1 MVSKAEEASAEY
13 SLVVY
18 SSAHI
23 SYWSRHV
30 RDLQTDIGE
39 KNYLFLEKVGW
50 IGHYKK
56 NGKIYEGQ
64 KIIKDEPETFYLA
77 LIKKSG
83 SKAAEH
89 LAHFKIAPQGDV
101 TGAIGQN
108 HFEKTAEQLI
118 AFEAARSGFGI
129 FSKRNTNTFS
139 DRYLKEKG
147 GYYTINP
154 SEDAAEIIQFCGDK
168 KYVLPL
174 LLGAYMMGTYPKED
188 INKLTIPSFKKNRN
202 PTFEEEE
209 EGRRAKDNFLNIFN
223 QKIFYGTSGASS
235 VPSLF
240 IAGLNEA
247 FRLWGNFKIS
257 GLNEY
262 IDSILQ
268 KDNPYKV
275 FNKEKKTYEIT
286 DPNNS
291 DKWENHTKKQWEE
304 ILALWENHMAAV
316 SEKKSVTTEDF
327 EKAHQNFV
335 GNLSQINSVA
345 SFIAKAVGIDPV
357 PLGPIL
363 PDLNK
368 PNDYY
373 RAFLWPPF
381 ALSTQ
386 DPYHFGSEMFRK
398 MYEYVR
404 ENLGIDFSQVSLLG
418 PTLKPVFPGNY
429 HEKFCERELQKAK
442 LLGNHLGEPDTSNY
456 RVLLPEEYF
465 MIMQHHHGPQTEH

>member
-1 MVSKAEEASAEY
+1 MVNKAEEASAEY
-13 SLVVY
+13 SLMLF
-18 SSAHI
+18 SSALI
-23 SYWSRHV
+23 PYWSKPV
-30 RDLQTDIGE
+30 RELQTEIGE

-83 SKAAEH
+83 SKTEH
-89 LAHFKIAPQGDV
+89 VAHFKIAPQGDV

-108 HFEKTAEQLI
+108 HFRETAEQLI

-129 FSKRNTNTFS
+129 FSPKNRESFS
-139 DRYLKEKG
+139 DNYLIKKES
-147 GYYTINP
+147 YCNINP
-154 SEDAAEIIQFCGDK
+154 SEEAAEIIQFCGDK
-168 KYVLPL
+168 KYVLLL
-174 LLGAYMMGTYPKED
+174 LLGAYMIGTYPKED
-188 INKLTIPSFKKNRN
+188 IEKLTIPSFRQSRTPTSDDTQESELAKNH
-202 PTFEEEE
+202 
-209 EGRRAKDNFLNIFN
+209 FLNIFK
-223 QKIFYGTSGASS
+223 QRIFYGTSGASS
-235 VPSLF
+235 APSLF
-240 IAGLNEA
+240 ITGLNEA
-247 FRLWGNFKIS
+247 FRLWGKFKIG

-275 FNKEKKTYEIT
+275 FDKEKKTYEIN
-286 DPNNS
+286 DPTNS

-404 ENLGIDFSQVSLLG
+404 EELGIDFSQVSLLG
-418 PTLKPVFPGNY
+418 PTLKPVFLDG
-429 HEKFCERELQKAK
+429 HEKAFCERELQKAK
-442 LLGNHLGEPDTSNY
+442 LLGDHLGEPATSNY
-456 RVLLPEEYF
+456 RVHLPEEYF
-465 MIMQHHHGPQTEH
+465 MIMQHHQGKQTDH